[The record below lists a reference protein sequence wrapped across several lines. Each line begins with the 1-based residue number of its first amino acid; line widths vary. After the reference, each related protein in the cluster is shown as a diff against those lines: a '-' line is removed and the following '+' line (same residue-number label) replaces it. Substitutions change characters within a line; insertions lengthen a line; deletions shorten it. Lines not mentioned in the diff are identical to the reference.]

1 MKTISNLRA
10 IGSAMAVALA
20 ALLLLVPQ
28 ATAAKVPP
36 LASTPQYKAFVEY
49 VNELRG
55 LRSKPAT
62 DAKKASYEQRL
73 TSKHQAAVN
82 KSTALFQRA
91 KAAAKAETRRQFQV
105 ASKKVRKAEAAE
117 LADLRGEYADRLAA
131 ARGAFQH
138 DVGAV
143 EDKFDARYATLRRQI
158 TKLRMEKAK
167 AKALPRKVRIQEQIN
182 VLLQELRNSRT
193 QEREAIT
200 KLKERYARQRT
211 AILAAKTA
219 ETTKVR
225 EARQEDV
232 ENLRARWNRA
242 AARKLAD
249 DRARRAGQRADLE
262 SKLEAGRGYI
272 ASMPVSG

>member
-1 MKTISNLRA
+1 
-10 IGSAMAVALA
+10 MAVALA

-28 ATAAKVPP
+28 ATAAQVPS

-49 VNELRG
+49 VDTLRG

-82 KSTALFQRA
+82 KSNALFQRA
-91 KAAAKAETRRQFQV
+91 KAVAKAETRRQFQV
-105 ASKKVRKAEAAE
+105 ASKQIRKAEAAE
-117 LADLRGEYADRLAA
+117 LADLRGEYADKLAT
-131 ARGAFQH
+131 ARDAFQH
-138 DVGAV
+138 DVGAL

-158 TKLRMEKAK
+158 TRLRMEKAK
-167 AKALPRKVRIQEQIN
+167 AKALSKKARIQEQIN
-182 VLLQELRNSRT
+182 ALIQEQRDSRT
-193 QEREAIT
+193 QEREAMT
-200 KLKERYARQRT
+200 KLKERYARQKT
-211 AILAAKTA
+211 AILAAKAA

-225 EARQEDV
+225 DARQEDI

-242 AARKLAD
+242 AARRLAD
-249 DRARRAGQRADLE
+249 DRARRANQRANLE

>member
-1 MKTISNLRA
+1 
-10 IGSAMAVALA
+10 MAVALA

-28 ATAAKVPP
+28 ATAAQVPP
-36 LASTPQYKAFVEY
+36 LASTPQYKAFVDY
-49 VNELRG
+49 VGKLKG
-55 LRSKPAT
+55 LRTKPAT
-62 DAKKASYEQRL
+62 SAQKASYEQRL

-91 KAAAKAETRRQFQV
+91 KAAAKAETRRQFQA

-117 LADLRGEYADRLAA
+117 LANLRVEYADKLAA
-131 ARGAFQH
+131 ARDAYQH
-138 DVGAV
+138 DIGAL

-158 TKLRMEKAK
+158 NKLRMEKAK

-182 VLLQELRNSRT
+182 VLIKEVGDSRT
-193 QEREAIT
+193 QEREATT
-200 KLKERYARQRT
+200 KLKERYASQKS
-211 AILAAKTA
+211 AILAAKAA

-232 ENLRARWNRA
+232 ENLRSRWNRE
-242 AARKLAD
+242 AARRLAD
-249 DRARRAGQRADLE
+249 DRARRANQVANLE

-272 ASMPVSG
+272 AAMPVSG

>member
-1 MKTISNLRA
+1 MKTTLKLRP
-10 IGSAMAVALA
+10 IVSAMAVSLA
-20 ALLLLVPQ
+20 ALLLLAPGV
-28 ATAAKVPP
+28 TAAKVPS

-49 VNELRG
+49 VDTLRG

-91 KAAAKAETRRQFQV
+91 KAVAKAETRRQFQV
-105 ASKKVRKAEAAE
+105 ASRQVRKAEAAE
-117 LADLRGEYADRLAA
+117 LADLRGEYADKLAA
-131 ARGAFQH
+131 ARDGFQH
-138 DVGAV
+138 DVGV
-143 EDKFDARYATLRRQI
+143 LEDKFDARYATLRRQI
-158 TKLRMEKAK
+158 NKLRKEKAK

-182 VLLQELRNSRT
+182 ALIQEQRNSRT
-193 QEREAIT
+193 QEREATT
-200 KLKERYARQRT
+200 KLKERYARQKT
-211 AILAAKTA
+211 AIIAAKAA

-225 EARQEDV
+225 DARQEDV
-232 ENLRARWNRA
+232 DNLRSRWNRA
-242 AARKLAD
+242 AARRLAD
-249 DRARRAGQRADLE
+249 DRARRANQRATLE